1 MGNELIVSVQ
11 NRIQEMQHGE
21 GLRLPTGYSVGNALN
36 SAYLILSDNSKGK
49 SLLEKCHPTSVSKAL
64 LNMAIQGLS
73 QQRINATLFLRGSMY
88 IDEIILR
95 ISKHIGTTF

>member
-73 QQRINATLFLRGSMY
+73 QQRINATLFPTG
-88 IDEIILR
+88 INV
-95 ISKHIGTTF
+95 H

>member
-49 SLLEKCHPTSVSKAL
+49 S
-64 LNMAIQGLS
+64 
-73 QQRINATLFLRGSMY
+73 
-88 IDEIILR
+88 
-95 ISKHIGTTF
+95 

>member
-36 SAYLILSDNSKGK
+36 SAYLILSDNSKENHYWK
-49 SLLEKCHPTSVSKAL
+49 NV
-64 LNMAIQGLS
+64 
-73 QQRINATLFLRGSMY
+73 TLHQCQKLY
-88 IDEIILR
+88 
-95 ISKHIGTTF
+95 

>member
-49 SLLEKCHPTSVSKAL
+49 SECHPISVKSFTKYG
-64 LNMAIQGLS
+64 NT
-73 QQRINATLFLRGSMY
+73 RT
-88 IDEIILR
+88 
-95 ISKHIGTTF
+95 

>member
-64 LNMAIQGLS
+64 LNM
-73 QQRINATLFLRGSMY
+73 GSMY